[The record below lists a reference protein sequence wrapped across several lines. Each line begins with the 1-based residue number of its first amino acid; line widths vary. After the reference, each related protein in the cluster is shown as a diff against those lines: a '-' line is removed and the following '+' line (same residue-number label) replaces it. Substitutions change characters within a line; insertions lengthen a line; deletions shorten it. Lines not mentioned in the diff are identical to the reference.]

1 MITAGLVTSFLGQ
14 LLTGEHD
21 LENDVIKIALYS
33 SAANLGPT
41 TTVYTATGEVTS
53 PGYTA
58 GGQVLLN
65 AQVGSANGA
74 GYASFDDP
82 IWYGTTFSVR
92 GALIYNYTK
101 GNKAIGVM
109 DFGLD
114 QVTLTQDFKI
124 QFPAFTPETALIRI
138 PS

>member
-1 MITAGLVTSFLGQ
+1 MITAGLVTSFKEQ
-14 LLTGEHD
+14 VLLGEHD
-21 LENDVIKIALYS
+21 LLDDVIKIALYS
-33 SAANLGPT
+33 SSVVLGPG
-41 TTVYTATGEVTS
+41 TTVYSAVGEVTS

-65 AQVGSANGA
+65 PVIGGANGS

-92 GALIYNYTK
+92 GALIYNFTK
-101 GNKAIGVM
+101 GNKAIGVLN
-109 DFGLD
+109 FGLD

-124 QFPAFTPETALIRI
+124 QFPAANPETALIRI
-138 PS
+138 T

>member
-14 LLTGEHD
+14 LLIGEHD
-21 LENDVIKIALYS
+21 LASDVIKIALYS
-33 SAANLGPT
+33 SAANLGPS
-41 TTVYTATGEVTS
+41 TTVYTSTGEVS
-53 PGYTA
+53 SAGYVA

>member
-1 MITAGLVTSFLGQ
+1 MITAGLVTSFKGQ
-14 LLTGEHD
+14 LLEGIHD
-21 LENDVIKIALYS
+21 LKNDVIKIALYDS
-33 SAANLGPT
+33 SAILGPDT
-41 TTVYTATGEVTS
+41 LVYTSFGEVAST
-53 PGYTA
+53 GYTV

-65 AQVGSANGA
+65 PVVGYGNGY

-82 IWYGTTFSVR
+82 IWYATTFSVR

-109 DFGLD
+109 NFGLD

-124 QFPAFTPETALIRI
+124 QFPAANPETALIRI
-138 PS
+138 T